1 MVTMS
6 LIGLGLI
13 ILLPSC
19 KSRHFWKA
27 VKAYDEARYQD
38 ATNALQQAVVQW
50 PNDTMAWRMLGTTQ
64 LFLADFEG
72 AEKTYEELDYRA
84 FINRQ
89 DQLDWAT
96 ALMNQGK
103 YEAAAAII
111 EPQMIVDTPDGYA
124 SALWEKCE
132 EELFIESDLRF
143 WNVQSFD
150 IPEISVASSPR
161 ISEGRVYFSSEPYQ
175 WGDPTTLTRID
186 QQEMVVM
193 DLAARDKH
201 VLRTSQWTSWDVP
214 KHDGLVSL
222 SPEGRSIAFSRR
234 AKDGLAWFGDPM
246 AGGYQLLVAQRTAS
260 GDWSK
265 PAPFPFVE
273 KGYTFVHPTW
283 SPDGSRLYFATD
295 LPSPESQG
303 GMDLWY
309 SDRNGT
315 FWEEPINLGP
325 TVNTPGDEVFPSFD
339 AEGTLYFSSNGH
351 PSLGGLDIYSSRNI
365 PASDEPKRNWRTG
378 DDWTEPL
385 RLPFP
390 INTLSDDHSLALD
403 ATGQT
408 GFVCSDRSGM
418 DKIYQVELLDSFQT
432 YTFNT
437 WSEKSNQRVPRV
449 PMVLI
454 DEQNASAIRLTS
466 DLNGTVSIALPKHR
480 IYRLEM
486 KLPGFLVNRQVLS
499 VDDLAWETDLK
510 LSPVGVLRDDVFI
523 EAMAGGTPF
532 ELALQHDP
540 MATTLNQRE
549 ANELIVLVDFLRL
562 NPQMLLEIR
571 AHEDA
576 ASYQDAVNNKTIR
589 VTKSRAIELESYLI
603 KRGVSSKQLI
613 SVGKGTSELRN
624 NCEPGMPCSYISH
637 AENRRTEFR
646 IYGLLQRMP
655 GQIDPIPFTRSV
667 DEDQPAQRLD

>member
-111 EPQMIVDTPDGYA
+111 EPQMIADTPDGYA

-143 WNVQSFD
+143 WSVQSFD

-175 WGDPTTLTRID
+175 WGGATTLTRMD

-273 KGYTFVHPTW
+273 KDT
-283 SPDGSRLYFATD
+283 RL
-295 LPSPESQG
+295 S
-303 GMDLWY
+303 
-309 SDRNGT
+309 
-315 FWEEPINLGP
+315 
-325 TVNTPGDEVFPSFD
+325 TPP
-339 AEGTLYFSSNGH
+339 GH
-351 PSLGGLDIYSSRNI
+351 PMEAGFISRPTYLPLNHRAGWIYGI
-365 PASDEPKRNWRTG
+365 QIGMA
-378 DDWTEPL
+378 
-385 RLPFP
+385 
-390 INTLSDDHSLALD
+390 
-403 ATGQT
+403 
-408 GFVCSDRSGM
+408 RSG
-418 DKIYQVELLDSFQT
+418 K
-432 YTFNT
+432 
-437 WSEKSNQRVPRV
+437 
-449 PMVLI
+449 
-454 DEQNASAIRLTS
+454 
-466 DLNGTVSIALPKHR
+466 
-480 IYRLEM
+480 
-486 KLPGFLVNRQVLS
+486 
-499 VDDLAWETDLK
+499 
-510 LSPVGVLRDDVFI
+510 
-523 EAMAGGTPF
+523 
-532 ELALQHDP
+532 
-540 MATTLNQRE
+540 
-549 ANELIVLVDFLRL
+549 
-562 NPQMLLEIR
+562 NP
-571 AHEDA
+571 
-576 ASYQDAVNNKTIR
+576 ST
-589 VTKSRAIELESYLI
+589 
-603 KRGVSSKQLI
+603 
-613 SVGKGTSELRN
+613 
-624 NCEPGMPCSYISH
+624 
-637 AENRRTEFR
+637 
-646 IYGLLQRMP
+646 
-655 GQIDPIPFTRSV
+655 
-667 DEDQPAQRLD
+667 